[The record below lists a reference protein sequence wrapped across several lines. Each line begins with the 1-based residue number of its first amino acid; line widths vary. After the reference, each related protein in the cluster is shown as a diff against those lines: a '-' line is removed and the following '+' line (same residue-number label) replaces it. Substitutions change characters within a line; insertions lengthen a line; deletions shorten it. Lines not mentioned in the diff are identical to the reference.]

1 MSVGFCSKHDTR
13 GGGQFSINEQLTVD
27 IFFDASLHFN
37 KDTVHYKKKNNT
49 PMQQN
54 LQFYTFKLATDGWNG
69 ALFCVFGGGQKLRTD
84 ADYSLLR
91 GLFKLLNIKECL
103 CFLSCDMLPKSCAI
117 LALQLWKR
125 VPHYSFILRQN
136 SSHCYCEMQHS
147 TIDNILYPKALGLPP
162 QTLIGKY
169 EGCKSSF

>member
-1 MSVGFCSKHDTR
+1 MSVGSCSKHDTR

-27 IFFDASLHFN
+27 IFFFDASLHFN
-37 KDTVHYKKKNNT
+37 KDTVHYKIKIKT
-49 PMQQN
+49 LQCDRIYSFTHLSWQQTVETV
-54 LQFYTFKLATDGWNG
+54 LCFVL
-69 ALFCVFGGGQKLRTD
+69 GGQKLRTD

-103 CFLSCDMLPKSCAI
+103 CFLSCDMLPKTCAI

-147 TIDNILYPKALGLPP
+147 TIDNILYPKALWLPP
-162 QTLIGKY
+162 PNFNREIWRL
-169 EGCKSSF
+169 